1 MSPSSPK
8 RTGYG
13 KQKPRELLRGLLSGK
28 DNLKQEPSQTTLSHY
43 PLALSLCLSPEGAG
57 IYGSTACRMEQIVH
71 GSNLSLWHWGG
82 RGGSSGRAVWDSM
95 TYRSLG
101 GGGGVTGTA
110 MKTSTSSRHIC
121 ARFFPAQLSSA
132 LIHSSGV

>member
-1 MSPSSPK
+1 MEAQPAGWS
-8 RTGYG
+8 RLFTD
-13 KQKPRELLRGLLSGK
+13 LTFLSGI
-28 DNLKQEPSQTTLSHY
+28 
-43 PLALSLCLSPEGAG
+43 GVG
-57 IYGSTACRMEQIVH
+57 
-71 GSNLSLWHWGG
+71 
-82 RGGSSGRAVWDSM
+82 GGSSGRAVWDSM
-95 TYRSLG
+95 TYRSL